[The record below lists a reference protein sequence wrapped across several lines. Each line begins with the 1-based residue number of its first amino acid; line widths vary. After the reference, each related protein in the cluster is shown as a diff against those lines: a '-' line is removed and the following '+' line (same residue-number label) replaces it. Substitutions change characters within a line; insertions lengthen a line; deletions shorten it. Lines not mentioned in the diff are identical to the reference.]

1 MYSPFNLPKYLF
13 SGILTE
19 SDVEKMGR
27 TVPSFRPALE
37 HEIES
42 WKDFKRAL
50 RPEEQKIFDKL
61 MNFARI
67 HADAGSM
74 SARPMLSEV
83 LFISFAVEQEKKI
96 EMLEEKVK
104 ELEKMIKR
112 KG

>member
-1 MYSPFNLPKYLF
+1 
-13 SGILTE
+13 
-19 SDVEKMGR
+19 MGR

-96 EMLEEKVK
+96 EMLEEKVN
-104 ELEKMIKR
+104 ELEQMITR

>member
-1 MYSPFNLPKYLF
+1 
-13 SGILTE
+13 
-19 SDVEKMGR
+19 MGR

-42 WKDFKRAL
+42 WKAFKRAL

-96 EMLEEKVK
+96 EMLEEKVN

>member
-1 MYSPFNLPKYLF
+1 
-13 SGILTE
+13 
-19 SDVEKMGR
+19 MGR

-104 ELEKMIKR
+104 ELEEMIKR